1 MEYFAETT
9 EAYFGCNDFHPF
21 VKGELLKVDPKGVEL
36 IQSTWFDY
44 RQ

>member
-21 VKGELLKVDPKGVEL
+21 VKGELMKVDPGGFEL
-36 IQSTWFDY
+36 MESIWIKHRD
-44 RQ
+44 